1 MTKYKVLLIYSN
13 GEEDLDDDVF
23 DTREEA
29 EEHGGYLLGCCHVGN
44 ETLNLSD
51 PDEWPM
57 DEFADVDYEIVEVEE

>member
-1 MTKYKVLLIYSN
+1 MTKYKVLLVYSN

-23 DTREEA
+23 DSREEA
-29 EEHGGYLLGCCHVGN
+29 EEHGEYLLGCCRVGR

-51 PDEWPM
+51 PYEWAM